1 MEKERWVV
9 WLPCKRYVK
18 KWMLANYNRPDRN
31 WREIIDLTPD
41 KVLRQSFL
49 NHLSRGGHRNTVDAD
64 LTRYTDSI
72 AIEINHRIFNT
83 YGWEMTPYETCQFNR
98 ELEARVKLLLRTHVA
113 NMMALGMTIAR
124 AIEIFRQMTDIDEDD
139 WSDDSI
145 RKDISRNVPR
155 QHITPISEII
165 LKMTE
170 NLFLIMTKN
179 GQMTQQAADTFTEN
193 LTPHS

>member
-1 MEKERWVV
+1 M
-9 WLPCKRYVK
+9 PCKHYVK
-18 KWMLANYNRPDRN
+18 KWMLANYNRPDKN
-31 WREIIDLTPD
+31 WREIVDLTPD

-49 NHLSRGGHRNTVDAD
+49 RHLSRGGHRNTVDND
-64 LTRYTDSI
+64 MTRYNDSV
-72 AIEINHRIFNT
+72 AIEINRRIFNT
-83 YGWEMTPYETCQFNR
+83 YGWEMTPYETTQFNQ

-145 RKDISRNVPR
+145 RKDIARNVPR
-155 QHITPISEII
+155 QHIKPISEII

-170 NLFLIMTKN
+170 NLFLILTKN
-179 GQMTQQAADTFTEN
+179 GQMTQQAADTFIDN
-193 LTPHS
+193 ISINSNI